1 MTGEPE
7 SSKPP
12 LIEGGLPAK
21 ITGIVFWGMVLIGS
35 LAVAMLLHGQDSA
48 QSVRNSGNG
57 MVLAHK
63 IEDTLTQ
70 QSVSMLQPLHSDLN
84 RLAEQLRPSLGFQAI
99 RLELDKEVWIYG
111 EIDASQSAVSHVL
124 SIPAVSPGQPF
135 RTPRIT
141 VYFPSQLK
149 SAIEKRKDTLLGIGV
164 VIILF
169 GLVLQKIL
177 QRLLS
182 RPFTNMVSC
191 ARQSA
196 DGDMAARFDENRTD
210 EFGFLAKFINRAL
223 DSLTRQRAE
232 LQMTLAR
239 ALQSEAALS
248 WEKKRAE
255 VTLHSITD
263 AVITTSS
270 TSDIE
275 YMNPAAESLTG
286 WSNAEAHHKPLGDVI
301 QLVHETSGAPLPNPI
316 DACLRHDAVATL
328 DQHAAL
334 LHRNGERISVQT
346 SAAPMRNDQD
356 EVFGAVMVFQDVRHA
371 RRLTNQLSYQASH
384 DLITGLYNRLKFEER
399 LNSLLAET
407 SADQE
412 HALFYLDLDQFKIV
426 NDTCGHIAG
435 DELLR
440 QVSAALQEEMRKEDT
455 LARLG
460 GDEFGVL
467 LKNCSLS
474 NARII
479 AEKLRQRIKNLR
491 FGWQDKTFEIGVSIG
506 VVAITPDHPGASG
519 ILSTADLSCYT
530 AKDMGRNRIHVYE
543 PTDTTL
549 AQRHGEMCWTT
560 LIVQALNDNRFL
572 LYQQPIRATLAGNA
586 RQNHHEILIRMQS
599 PDQGIIKPG
608 SFIPAAERYN
618 LMPGIDRWVIRHVF
632 AAIAGGAFG
641 PPSEDEGR
649 MIAINLS
656 GASLGDDGL
665 FEFIRATRD
674 EFGIA
679 FSEICFEITETVAI
693 SNLSRAT
700 HLMRELRTL
709 GCRFAL
715 DDFGSGLSSFA
726 YLKNLPVDYIKIDG
740 GFVKDIVTDPI
751 DRAMVEAIHQIGKI
765 MKIQT
770 IAEWVENEAT
780 RAILE
785 EIGVDFAQGY
795 HIGPP
800 QPVQLPARRPAESRQ
815 EADNVLSIT
824 RVPAPT
830 IAHPAAPSVDRF
842 SAGYS
847 ASDGCGLLK

>member
-1 MTGEPE
+1 MTEQ
-7 SSKPP
+7 SANNKPS

-48 QSVRNSGNG
+48 QLIRNTGNG
-57 MVLAHK
+57 MLLAHE
-63 IEDTLTQ
+63 IEETIKQQPASRLRPSHPYLTQ
-70 QSVSMLQPLHSDLN
+70 I
-84 RLAEQLRPSLGFQAI
+84 AEQLRPGLGFQAI
-99 RLELDKEVWIYG
+99 KLVLDKEVWVYG
-111 EIDASQSAVSHVL
+111 KIHASQSAVSHVL
-124 SIPAVSPGQPF
+124 SIPAQAGQPL
-135 RTPRIT
+135 RQLQVT
-141 VYFPSQLK
+141 VYFPSLIK
-149 SAIEKRKDTLLGIGV
+149 SAIEQRKNTLLGIGV

-182 RPFTNMVSC
+182 QPFTNMVSC
-191 ARQSA
+191 AQRSA
-196 DGDMAARFDENRTD
+196 DGDMAARFDEDRSD

-232 LQMTLAR
+232 LQTTLAR

-248 WEKKRAE
+248 WEKERAE

-263 AVITTSS
+263 AVITTSA
-270 TSDIE
+270 TAHIH
-275 YMNPAAESLTG
+275 YMNPAAEALTG
-286 WSNAEAHHKPLGDVI
+286 WSNQEAHTMPLDAVI
-301 QLVHETSGAPLPNPI
+301 QLVHDTSGQPI
-316 DACLRHDAVATL
+316 PTPIYACLHNDAVETL
-328 DQHAAL
+328 RQHAAL
-334 LHRNGERISVQT
+334 LRRDGEKIAVET
-346 SAAPMRNDQD
+346 SAAPMHDDHNAI
-356 EVFGAVMVFQDVRHA
+356 FGAVMVFQDVRHA
-371 RRLTNQLSYQASH
+371 RRLTHQLTYQASH
-384 DLITGLYNRLKFEER
+384 DLITGLFNRLKFEER
-399 LNSLLAET
+399 LNALLADT
-407 SADQE
+407 GSSDQD

-440 QVSAALQEEMRKEDT
+440 QVSAALQDEMRKEDT

-467 LKNCSLS
+467 LKNCSLD

-543 PTDTTL
+543 PTDSTL

-560 LIVQALNDNRFL
+560 LIVQTLNENRFL
-572 LYQQPIRATLAGNA
+572 LYQQPIRATIAGET
-586 RQNHHEILIRMQS
+586 RLNHYEILIRMHS
-599 PDQGIIKPG
+599 PDQSVILPG

-632 AAIAGGAFG
+632 AAIAQGAFG
-641 PPSEDEGR
+641 PPDQGEGR
-649 MIAINLS
+649 MITINLS

-679 FSEICFEITETVAI
+679 FSEVCFEITETVAI

-700 HLMRELRTL
+700 QLIRELRTL

-780 RAILE
+780 LSILK
-785 EIGVDFAQGY
+785 EIGVDFAQGF
-795 HIGPP
+795 HIGKP
-800 QPVQLPARRPAESRQ
+800 QPVQLPTRFQAEVISAAKARP
-815 EADNVLSIT
+815 
-824 RVPAPT
+824 
-830 IAHPAAPSVDRF
+830 
-842 SAGYS
+842 YS
-847 ASDGCGLLK
+847 ATASAA

>member
-1 MTGEPE
+1 MIEVPVNN
-7 SSKPP
+7 KPP

-35 LAVAMLLHGQDSA
+35 LAVGMLLHGQDSA
-48 QSVRNSGNG
+48 QSVRNTSNG
-57 MVLAHK
+57 MLLAHK
-63 IEDTLTQ
+63 VEEILKQ
-70 QSVSMLQPLHSDLN
+70 QSPSPIHLPHSDLN
-84 RLAEQLRPSLGFQAI
+84 QIAEQLRPDLGFQAI
-99 RLELDKEVWIYG
+99 KLEFDKEAWLYG
-111 EIDASQSAVSHVL
+111 KIQASQSAVSHVL
-124 SIPAVSPGQPF
+124 SIPAAKSGQSAHA
-135 RTPRIT
+135 PRIT
-141 VYFPSQLK
+141 VYFPSLMK
-149 SAIEKRKDTLLGIGV
+149 SAIEQRKNTLLGIGV

-169 GLVLQKIL
+169 GLILQKIL

-182 RPFTNMVSC
+182 QPFTHMVSC

-196 DGDMAARFDENRTD
+196 DGDMAARFDESRTD

-232 LQMTLAR
+232 LQSTLAR

-263 AVITTSS
+263 AVITVSS
-270 TSDIE
+270 SSEIQ
-275 YMNPAAESLTG
+275 YMNPAAELLTG
-286 WSNAEAHHKPLGDVI
+286 WSNAEAHNLPLDAVI
-301 QLVHETSGAPLPNPI
+301 QLVHETSGEPLPNPTE
-316 DACLRHDAVATL
+316 ACLRHNAVETL
-328 DQHAAL
+328 EQHAAL

-346 SAAPMRNDQD
+346 SAAPMRNDRD
-356 EVFGAVMVFQDVRHA
+356 EVFGAVMVCQDVRHA
-371 RRLTNQLSYQASH
+371 RRLTNQLSHQASH
-384 DLITGLYNRLKFEER
+384 DLITGLYNRLKFEEH
-399 LNSLLAET
+399 LNTLLAEIT
-407 SADQE
+407 AGQE

-440 QVSAALQEEMRKEDT
+440 QVATALQEEMRKEDT

-467 LKNCSLS
+467 LKNCSLE
-474 NARII
+474 NARKI

-491 FGWQDKTFEIGVSIG
+491 FGWQDKTFDIGVSIG
-506 VVAITPDHPGASG
+506 VVAIAPNHPGASG

-560 LIVQALNDNRFL
+560 LIVEALNENRFL
-572 LYQQPIRATLAGNA
+572 LYQQPIRATLAGEGKP
-586 RQNHHEILIRMQS
+586 NHYEILIRMQS
-599 PDQGIIKPG
+599 ADQSIIMPG

-632 AAIAGGAFG
+632 AAIAQGAFG
-641 PPSEDEGR
+641 SSDHGEGR

-656 GASLGDDGL
+656 GASLSDDGL
-665 FEFIRATRD
+665 LEFIRATRD

-679 FSEICFEITETVAI
+679 FSEVCFEITETVAI

-700 HLMRELRTL
+700 HLIRELRTL

-740 GFVKDIVTDPI
+740 GFVKDIVIDPI

-780 RAILE
+780 RALLE
-785 EIGVDFAQGY
+785 EIGVDFAQGF
-795 HIGPP
+795 HIGKPEP
-800 QPVQLPARRPAESRQ
+800 LQLPANRQ
-815 EADNVLSIT
+815 TDNAQETSNLMPYCAVGSGAI
-824 RVPAPT
+824 RSSNHA
-830 IAHPAAPSVDRF
+830 RF
-842 SAGYS
+842 G
-847 ASDGCGLLK
+847 